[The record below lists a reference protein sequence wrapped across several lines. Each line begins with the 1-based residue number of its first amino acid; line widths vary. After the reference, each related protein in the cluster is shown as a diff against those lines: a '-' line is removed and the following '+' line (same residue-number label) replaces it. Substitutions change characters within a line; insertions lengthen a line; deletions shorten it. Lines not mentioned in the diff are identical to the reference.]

1 MEKGSIFTSKANYLG
16 TITFSHPKG
25 NSFPSE
31 LLQKLV
37 DSLDRLS
44 EDPEVKVVLLK
55 SEGERSFC
63 AGASFDEL
71 LNIENEAQGLS
82 FFNGFA
88 NLINAMRRCKKPI
101 VCRVQ
106 GKTVGGGVGIMAAA
120 DYCFATEAADL
131 KLSELSIGIGP
142 FVIGP
147 AIERKAGIAALNEL
161 ALNAKSWKT
170 AYWGQKKGLIQKV
183 YENSRDMDEGIDS
196 LCQQLCSYNPEA
208 LEAWKKASW
217 EGTDHWEELLVER
230 ARISGALVLSDFTR
244 SALEKFRK

>member
-1 MEKGSIFTSKANYLG
+1 MDKGSIFTSKSNNLG

-25 NSFPSE
+25 NSFPGD

-37 DSLDRLS
+37 DSLERLS
-44 EDPEVKVVLLK
+44 EDVEIKVILLK

-71 LNIENEAQGLS
+71 LGIANEKEGLE
-82 FFNGFA
+82 FFSGFA
-88 NLINAMRRCKKPI
+88 RAINAMRKCRQPI
-101 VCRVQ
+101 ICRAQ
-106 GKTVGGGVGIMAAA
+106 GKAVGGGVGIIAAS

-131 KLSELSIGIGP
+131 KLSELSFGIGP

-161 ALNAKSWKT
+161 ALDPGSWKT
-170 AYWGQKKGLIQKV
+170 AYWGQKMGLVQKV
-183 YENSRDMDEGIDS
+183 YENIRDMDEGIEL
-196 LCQQLCSYNPEA
+196 LCQNLCSYNKEA

-217 EGTDHWEELLVER
+217 EGTEHWDELLLER
-230 ARISGALVLSDFTR
+230 ARTSGQLVLSDFTK